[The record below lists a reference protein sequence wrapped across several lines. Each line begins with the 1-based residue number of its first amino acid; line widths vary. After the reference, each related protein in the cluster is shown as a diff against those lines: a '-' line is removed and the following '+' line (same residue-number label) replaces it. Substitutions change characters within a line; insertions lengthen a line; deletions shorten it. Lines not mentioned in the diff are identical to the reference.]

1 MRPNR
6 SKHQRSPQTKRMKR
20 AKGGSMK
27 NKDNPEDRFG
37 KYRRSSASKSFP
49 DLSGDG
55 KVTKKDVLM
64 GRGVIKKPRQMKLAG
79 GMASGVRAL
88 KRAIG
93 KPPKKRPMPRPKREE
108 G

>member
-1 MRPNR
+1 MRTRR
-6 SKHQRSPQTKRMKR
+6 SKHQKPPQTKRMKR

-64 GRGVIKKPRQMKLAG
+64 GRGVIRRPAKK
-79 GMASGVRAL
+79 S
-88 KRAIG
+88 
-93 KPPKKRPMPRPKREE
+93 PPKPKRPKGRLK
-108 G
+108 